1 MIILEY
7 NVIASYGQTV
17 NSTNHSCVYEL
28 LTYQLIEILKF
39 SQRHSAHAV
48 NNAQFEYFQASPQEP
63 IFNLDFLLF

>member
-39 SQRHSAHAV
+39 SQRHSAHAEKGEQKYDSQIL
-48 NNAQFEYFQASPQEP
+48 NC
-63 IFNLDFLLF
+63 IIHKLR